1 MTHDTSPSS
10 SPRESVPKK
19 PENGSLSGTESSH
32 IGSTDHSDVD
42 SAFPLSG
49 KCTEKAGKRFTF
61 PADRLRI
68 GLIGNPIGHSQS
80 PALFREYFADR
91 QDILQ
96 HWSYDLI
103 ERDSFPDAYAAFLR
117 DYVAVNVTTPFKEE
131 AFRAAD
137 VRDRSAGLCQ
147 ASNLLVKS
155 HFTVCDSVSGADS
168 QSLAGL
174 NGERESIVA
183 YNTDYEAVMEILR
196 DEFLG
201 SASRIRVLVLGC
213 GGAGKAAAAA
223 AYMAGMQV
231 CICNRTLSRAQAFAL
246 HLNQFNRHI
255 PNTRS
260 ERPKYV
266 TAMGLADTVSAIM
279 DSDVVINAL
288 PGPGSEEIL
297 RSLPGGQ
304 PDIFADKLI
313 LEASYKSPCLDRI
326 LCRRYISGLV
336 WLRLQALATYRIVLG
351 HDI

>member
-1 MTHDTSPSS
+1 MTHDTSC
-10 SPRESVPKK
+10 SPVP
-19 PENGSLSGTESSH
+19 
-32 IGSTDHSDVD
+32 
-42 SAFPLSG
+42 
-49 KCTEKAGKRFTF
+49 F

-68 GLIGNPIGHSQS
+68 GLIGNPIGHSRS
-80 PALFREYFADR
+80 PELFREYFSSR
-91 QDILQ
+91 PDILE

-103 ERDSFPDAYAAFLR
+103 ERSTFDGAWNAFMR
-117 DYVAVNVTTPFKEE
+117 DYIAVNVTAPFKED

-155 HFTVCDSVSGADS
+155 RFTVCDSISGADS
-168 QSLAGL
+168 RSLTGL
-174 NGERESIVA
+174 SGGRECIVA
-183 YNTDYEAVMEILR
+183 YNTDYEAVKEILR
-196 DEFLG
+196 DEFPR
-201 SASRIRVLVLGC
+201 SVSRIRVLVLGC

-231 CICNRTLSRAQAFAL
+231 CICNRTLSRAQAFAS
-246 HLNQFNRHI
+246 HLSQFNRHI
-255 PNTRS
+255 PDTRS
-260 ERPKYV
+260 ERPGHV
-266 TAMGLADTVSAIM
+266 TAAGLTDIVSEIM

-304 PDIFADKLI
+304 PDIFTDKLI
-313 LEASYKSPCLDRI
+313 LEASYKSPCLDRA

-351 HDI
+351 PDI

>member
-61 PADRLRI
+61 HADRLRI
-68 GLIGNPIGHSQS
+68 GLIGYPIGHSQS
-80 PALFREYFADR
+80 PALFRGYFADR
-91 QDILQ
+91 PDILSR
-96 HWSYDLI
+96 WNYDLI
-103 ERDSFPDAYAAFLR
+103 ERESFPDAYAAFLR

-155 HFTVCDSVSGADS
+155 RFTVCDSVSGADS

-174 NGERESIVA
+174 NGEHECIVA

-196 DEFLG
+196 DEFPG
-201 SASRIRVLVLGC
+201 SASRVPRTC
-213 GGAGKAAAAA
+213 QPYQGAGA
-223 AYMAGMQV
+223 
-231 CICNRTLSRAQAFAL
+231 RLWRSR
-246 HLNQFNRHI
+246 
-255 PNTRS
+255 
-260 ERPKYV
+260 
-266 TAMGLADTVSAIM
+266 
-279 DSDVVINAL
+279 
-288 PGPGSEEIL
+288 
-297 RSLPGGQ
+297 
-304 PDIFADKLI
+304 
-313 LEASYKSPCLDRI
+313 
-326 LCRRYISGLV
+326 
-336 WLRLQALATYRIVLG
+336 
-351 HDI
+351 